1 MINMLR
7 LPARIGM
14 LGLEV
19 TTSTLLVL
27 IGAILTAGI
36 PAAAVVWRTRKSSP
50 DSMAVVLS
58 SSATYLIELH
68 SRLESLEARVAW
80 LEGENRAYFRLH
92 GPLPAEVKDDE

>member
-1 MINMLR
+1 MINVPL
-7 LPARIGM
+7 LPTSIGM
-14 LGLEV
+14 LGFEV
-19 TTSTLLVL
+19 ATSTFLVL
-27 IGAILTAGI
+27 VGAALTAGI

-58 SSATYLIELH
+58 SSAAYLIELH

-92 GPLPAEVKDDE
+92 GPLPPGVKEDK

>member
-1 MINMLR
+1 
-7 LPARIGM
+7 M